1 MISRFRGR
9 ISSAHVIAVLALFV
23 ALGGGAYAGNK
34 IGSNKIKKNAVTSSK
49 IKKNAVT
56 SAKIKK
62 NAVTPSKMSDY
73 TDSGLVKLNNGKS
86 KVLLQRGPFEFT
98 AKCVDDG
105 GDSSTASLTVKNTGS
120 TTALFESEDE
130 GNYDDPLLEPG
141 GTFEAFE
148 ASSGSEAQWYGNYYN
163 NFSATSSNG
172 STSLLGR
179 GNIGVKVL
187 NSDCVFQM
195 FVFGN

>member
-1 MISRFRGR
+1 
-9 ISSAHVIAVLALFV
+9 
-23 ALGGGAYAGNK
+23 
-34 IGSNKIKKNAVTSSK
+34 
-49 IKKNAVT
+49 VT

-98 AKCVDDG
+98 PKCVDDG

-141 GTFEAFE
+141 APSRPSRRPAAAKPSGTATTTTTSRRHR
-148 ASSGSEAQWYGNYYN
+148 AMARLH
-163 NFSATSSNG
+163 FSVEATSESR
-172 STSLLGR
+172 S
-179 GNIGVKVL
+179 
-187 NSDCVFQM
+187 
-195 FVFGN
+195 